1 LDRVDQDTDS
11 YCLAIVDISG
21 KKMVYLDPKFEN
33 LDLLQEHARALFVCG
48 LLNRFLDHNLEERAD
63 GLSADWTIATAV
75 NGMHFPCQQND
86 FDSGMYVFFFTYFC
100 ALDSPIFFDND
111 DIIRMRKQLAYWILK
126 EYLPM

>member
-1 LDRVDQDTDS
+1 
-11 YCLAIVDISG
+11 
-21 KKMVYLDPKFEN
+21 MFYLDPRFEN
-33 LDLLQEHARALFVCG
+33 LGVQQEHDRARFVCD

-63 GLSADWTIATAV
+63 GLSADWTISTTV
-75 NGMHFPCQQND
+75 EGMHFPCQQND

-111 DIIRMRKQLAYWILK
+111 DIIRMRKQLAYWIMK